1 MYMLAYLYKDV
12 RTLYTLYVIDVCR
25 NKLEANVMNKIRVSL
40 LLVVVCALF
49 TGTIYAETSYE
60 VNSVS
65 DLKREIKRAYSDGKL
80 SKAERKKITTETEPA
95 VINQFVEEKMKQA
108 DEVIADA
115 DINVD
120 EVLGQDTDG
129 EYGKVEF
136 NLGDHSKVVVEF
148 EDKEE
153 ETLVGSISDS
163 LISSCYAA
171 TNGETMWKKYGNR
184 YFTAK
189 KTVLN
194 GIGGA
199 VIKLENHYKVSG
211 KGLDERYGDAY
222 VSEHFSVGI
231 KGSISAGNVVISDKT
246 ARTPGKSD
254 INMYARFPY
263 EYSADVGGV
272 GAKTGG
278 TIKMNTTVKYLAKNS
293 AEKKIKVKHSWS
305 VNG

>member
-1 MYMLAYLYKDV
+1 
-12 RTLYTLYVIDVCR
+12 
-25 NKLEANVMNKIRVSL
+25 MNKIRVSL

-171 TNGETMWKKYGNR
+171 TNGETMWKKYGN
-184 YFTAK
+184 
-189 KTVLN
+189 
-194 GIGGA
+194 
-199 VIKLENHYKVSG
+199 
-211 KGLDERYGDAY
+211 
-222 VSEHFSVGI
+222 
-231 KGSISAGNVVISDKT
+231 
-246 ARTPGKSD
+246 
-254 INMYARFPY
+254 
-263 EYSADVGGV
+263 
-272 GAKTGG
+272 
-278 TIKMNTTVKYLAKNS
+278 
-293 AEKKIKVKHSWS
+293 
-305 VNG
+305 